1 MKYFL
6 ILGVI
11 SVIIMIIL
19 KVASDASV
27 KRGTNV
33 ESKPVKK
40 GCKSTKTCQYMDLG
54 TAKKEGKGEHIVFC
68 KFCNEFLTRTDDCE
82 NYLSHGC
89 ANGICA
95 NASNNKNG
103 NCFCKHYGRTV
114 QTVESCPH
122 YVDFFD
128 TEDGNNLLSALNIK

>member
-1 MKYFL
+1 MKYIL
-6 ILGVI
+6 IIGVI
-11 SVIIMIIL
+11 SVVVMIII
-19 KVASDASV
+19 KASSDASV
-27 KRGTNV
+27 RRSTK
-33 ESKPVKK
+33 SKSHPIKK

-54 TAKKEGKGEHIVFC
+54 TAKKAGKEENIVFC

-95 NASNNKNG
+95 NASSNKNG
-103 NCFCKHYGRTV
+103 SCFCKHYGRVV

-128 TEDGNNLLSALNIK
+128 TAEGNDLLASLRIN